1 MKICKVCKIEN
12 ADQFIYC
19 KNCGAHL
26 EVTPPPAPVV
36 PAVEIEI
43 PAAEVNNAEVP
54 VSPVAPVT
62 PVAPV
67 IPAAPVTPVAPAA
80 PANPYA
86 GIQSNP
92 YVAPAAPVAP
102 APSAPASPAGLVPVE
117 MVLPDPL
124 NPEYRSTQTVY
135 VTPAQKAAIQ
145 YDIIKRSRKI

>member
-19 KNCGAHL
+19 KNCGAQL
-26 EVTPPPAPVV
+26 EVTPPPAPVI

-43 PAAEVNNAEVP
+43 PTAQEKNAEASVAP
-54 VSPVAPVT
+54 EVPVAPV
-62 PVAPV
+62 PPV
-67 IPAAPVTPVAPAA
+67 IHAAPVT

-92 YVAPAAPVAP
+92 YAAPVTPVAP
-102 APSAPASPAGLVPVE
+102 VPSAPFAPAGLVPVE